1 MADRT
6 QAEQTLMREELAA
19 YLRGLAE
26 EFDRDAEDI
35 SVDVGNKSVAL
46 SPSEQIDC
54 DVEVVERSS
63 MLRGER
69 ETIDIKLS
77 WKP

>member
-26 EFDRDAEDI
+26 EFERGAEDI

-46 SPSEQIDC
+46 SPPEQIDC